1 MKDINTT
8 RKKDYTLLVNTLNA
22 IADDVS
28 LILFN
33 SIADASVGSRDF
45 LNAKLNVSERQYY
58 SRISQLIKSGLVC
71 RSNRRF
77 FLTSFG
83 KIVYDA
89 QKKIQM
95 ATEDRWKLKA
105 IDSIEKSADTELPV
119 EECTR
124 IIDRLI
130 KDHQIKDILFQYPTM
145 SPASVKNNRYE
156 NSPTGLSSSAT
167 HPSTA
172 WD

>member
-1 MKDINTT
+1 MKGSHDINTT

-22 IADDVS
+22 IDDDVS

-33 SIADASVGSRDF
+33 SIANASVGSRDF
-45 LNAKLNVSERQYY
+45 LKAKLNVSERQYY
-58 SRISQLIKSGLVC
+58 SRISQLIKTGLVG

-89 QKKIQM
+89 QKRIQI
-95 ATEDRWKLKA
+95 ATEDRWKLEA
-105 IDSIEKSADTELPV
+105 IDSIEKSADSELPV

-145 SPASVKNNRYE
+145 NPALGKNNRYE
-156 NSPTGLSSSAT
+156 EFRGESSIA
-167 HPSTA
+167 
-172 WD
+172 